1 LKEIATNR
9 KTDRKGWKIMRALR
23 SYKIIFLTAILM
35 FVLISSSLVGAGEPP
50 QSPGLPSRPSPGLP
64 KVTVPPV
71 PPKPDL
77 LICFFNIREGFT
89 DFYIDS
95 PGMGPN
101 TITVRGQVCN
111 RGRVEVGGFEVDVV
125 LSKDGKV
132 SPDDILLERIVV
144 RDTVPPGSA
153 SRAGSVLVSS
163 RANSIVKIPPGWYY
177 VCVRVDPQNR
187 IAESDETN
195 NEYCITRVQIHEAG
209 AH

>member
-1 LKEIATNR
+1 
-9 KTDRKGWKIMRALR
+9 MRTSR
-23 SYKIIFLTAILM
+23 SYKIIFLTAILV
-35 FVLISSSLVGAGEPP
+35 FVLSSFSLVGAGEPP
-50 QSPGLPSRPSPGLP
+50 QPPGIPGRPSPGLP

-77 LICFFNIREGFT
+77 FITFFNIREGFT
-89 DFYIDS
+89 HFYIDN
-95 PGMGPN
+95 PGMGPS
-101 TITVRGQVCN
+101 TITARGEVGN
-111 RGRVEVGGFEVDVV
+111 WGRVEVRGFELDVV

-132 SPDDILLERIVV
+132 SPDDIRLERIVV
-144 RDTVPPGSA
+144 TDVIPPGSP

-187 IAESDETN
+187 IAESNETN
-195 NEYCITRVQIHEAG
+195 NEFCITRVEIHEAG

>member
-9 KTDRKGWKIMRALR
+9 KTDRKGWKIMRTSR
-23 SYKIIFLTAILM
+23 RYKIIFLAAILM
-35 FVLISSSLVGAGEPP
+35 VVLSSSSFLGAGEPP

-77 LICFFNIREGFT
+77 LIGPFNVYEPGPH
-89 DFYIDS
+89 FYIDS

-101 TITVRGQVCN
+101 TITVRGSVMN
-111 RGRVEVGGFEVDVV
+111 RGGVEVRGFELDVV

-153 SRAGSVLVSS
+153 SRAGSVSVSS